1 MSHQDVFSRISRR
14 SQTQQK
20 EILIVIRNYLT
31 EKKLFQTSQFKYN
44 FLLVRVKETLH
55 LIISIQGNNLNNLT
69 EYTSKKRKKK
79 SS

>member
-31 EKKLFQTSQFKYN
+31 EKKNYFK
-44 FLLVRVKETLH
+44 
-55 LIISIQGNNLNNLT
+55 QANLNTIFVGEGQRNSALDNFN
-69 EYTSKKRKKK
+69 SRK
-79 SS
+79 